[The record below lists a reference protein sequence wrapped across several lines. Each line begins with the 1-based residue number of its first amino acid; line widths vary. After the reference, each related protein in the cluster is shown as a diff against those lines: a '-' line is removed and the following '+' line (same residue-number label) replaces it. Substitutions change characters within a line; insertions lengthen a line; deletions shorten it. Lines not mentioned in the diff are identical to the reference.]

1 MELLQTET
9 PDEEG
14 RLAQKKNLAQEGFF
28 YFKCTS
34 EQQFLELKAELQEV
48 KAALEVCQFEKEE
61 LQSAKGNYYYYY
73 IL

>member
-1 MELLQTET
+1 M
-9 PDEEG
+9 
-14 RLAQKKNLAQEGFF
+14 KKEDLHKRKIWHEKVFF

-73 IL
+73 YIL